1 MLERRYKPSIMTV
14 VMNKHLKTAIYIAN
28 LLDNKF
34 KVFNFRFGIDPLL
47 GLIPGGGDLVSL
59 LLSLYLVWI
68 GFKAKIPTA
77 KLIEMIMNTA
87 VDFLVGLVPV
97 LGDVADF
104 TFKLN
109 IRNLN
114 ILKQHV
120 PADIIEGEV
129 VE

>member
-1 MLERRYKPSIMTV
+1 
-14 VMNKHLKTAIYIAN
+14 MNKHLKTAVYIAD

-59 LLSLYLVWI
+59 ALSLYLVWI
-68 GFKAKIPTA
+68 GFKAKIPTD

-97 LGDVADF
+97 LGDIADF
-104 TFKLN
+104 TFKPN

-114 ILKQHV
+114 ILKQHI

>member
-1 MLERRYKPSIMTV
+1 MD
-14 VMNKHLKTAIYIAN
+14 KHLKTAIYIAD

-77 KLIEMIMNTA
+77 KLIEMIMNTT

-104 TFKLN
+104 TFKPN

-114 ILKQHV
+114 ILKQYVHGDV
-120 PADIIEGEV
+120 IDREIV
-129 VE
+129 D